1 MDQYSS
7 VWLILKLYKIPIS
20 PKARTKRTCTT
31 SENGKV
37 GGKDGQSREK
47 NGEKIEMEKIINK
60 GKKREVRI

>member
-1 MDQYSS
+1 MANSQIIQDSYLS
-7 VWLILKLYKIPIS
+7 
-20 PKARTKRTCTT
+20 KARTKRTCTT